1 MSMKIVSLFCVVILA
16 FIAFACSSEVSSPI
30 PDAQKKGSMKIE
42 LEHKLGTQDFQLLQK
57 MNLNDSITI
66 TAEEFKYYVS
76 NISLNKSDG
85 TSYIVPQDSSYFLID
100 QSKIAS
106 RSITLNSIP
115 EGDFS
120 SITFILGVDSARSVS
135 SVDKRTGV
143 LDVANQAKSMYWT
156 WNSGYIFFMF
166 EGSFTNKMSFNN
178 AFTYHIGGF
187 GGYNTTSLNNIKTIT
202 IPFGTSSIK
211 IREGKN
217 PHLHL
222 IADIEKVFKNE
233 SPISI
238 ITNPTVMFSPYSVN
252 VANNYAT
259 MFRFDKIMD

>member
-1 MSMKIVSLFCVVILA
+1 MSTKIASLFCVIVLT
-16 FIAFACSSEVSSPI
+16 FLVFSCTSEVAVPV
-30 PDAQKKGSMKIE
+30 PDSNKKGSMKIE

-57 MNLNDSITI
+57 LNLNDSVTI

-85 TSYIVPQDSSYFLID
+85 TSYVVPQDSSYFLID
-100 QSKIAS
+100 QANITS

-115 EGDFS
+115 EGDYS

-143 LDVANQAKSMYWT
+143 LDVSNQAKSMYWT

-166 EGSFTNKMSFNN
+166 EGTYSSKLLFNN
-178 AFTYHIGGF
+178 SFTYHIGGF
-187 GGYNTTSLNNIKTIT
+187 GGYNSPSLNNIKTIS
-202 IPFGTSSIK
+202 IPFGTSTIN
-211 IREGKN
+211 IRESKK

-222 IADIEKVFKNE
+222 IADIDKIFNNV

-238 ITNPTVMFSPYSVN
+238 IANSTVMFSPYSVY

-259 MFRFDKIMD
+259 MFRFDKIME